1 MPHVALA
8 TYQKLPSLNDDDQL
22 LVTALDELG
31 IAAEPAVWDSA
42 DVCWDDFQT
51 VMVRSCWDYHR
62 RLPEFRAWIARVEGA
77 GVALWNPPALL
88 RWNSHKSYL
97 RDLAA
102 RGVSIVPTRWLAR
115 GDACDLSDLLRH
127 EGWSDAVVKPAVSAS
142 AFGTWRTSNSTAVAD
157 QPRLDELLH
166 AGDVLVQPLIPEV
179 RDPGEWSLVFLGGRF
194 SHAVLKRPAAGD
206 YRVQWEF
213 GGSADAR
220 TPPRELIVDAERVV
234 AAVPGGEL
242 GEPLYARVDG
252 VVRAGKLVLMELELI
267 EPHLFLGWEAG
278 AAGRLATAVR
288 AALSA
293 GQSTRRR

>member
-1 MPHVALA
+1 M
-8 TYQKLPSLNDDDQL
+8 NDDDRL
-22 LVTALDELG
+22 LVSALNEQGVTAV
-31 IAAEPAVWDSA
+31 PAVWDSR
-42 DVCWDDFQT
+42 DVSWDEFQG
-51 VMVRSCWDYHR
+51 VLVRSCWDYHR
-62 RLPEFRAWIARVEGA
+62 RLPEFLAWIARLERDGP
-77 GVALWNPPALL
+77 GRALWNPPELL
-88 RWNSHKSYL
+88 RWNSHKTYL

-115 GDACDLSDLLRH
+115 GDSFDLSELLRH
-127 EGWSDAVVKPAVSAS
+127 EAWSEAVVKPAVSAS
-142 AFGTWRTSNSTAVAD
+142 AFGTWRTSNTAAAAD

-166 AGDVLVQPLIPEV
+166 AGDVLVQPLMPEV

-220 TPPRELIVDAERVV
+220 TPPRELIMDAERVI
-234 AAVPGGEL
+234 AAVPG

-252 VVRAGKLVLMELELI
+252 VVRDGKLILMELELI
-267 EPHLFLGWEAG
+267 EPHLFLGWAAG
-278 AAGRLATAVR
+278 ARGGGAATRLATAVR

-293 GQSTRRR
+293 G